1 MELLDMDLL
10 SMPAAAVPHSHSS
23 VPLHHTPPPAHQQ
36 QFNDF
41 MPPAPPVPVAQ
52 SHATAAM
59 GGGGNSISDVF
70 AEMNM
75 ASHSLAGPAD
85 NGVRPLAINTAEFGK
100 RWGQSPFEAKQS
112 IHCNA
117 ANLEQLRLAMPPSL
131 HHVESIQN
139 TSEAIFAATVTAIG
153 SVILVHVKL
162 NPMRRAADIVVKSA
176 AHEISVREMAQITH
190 ALSLIR

>member
-1 MELLDMDLL
+1 M
-10 SMPAAAVPHSHSS
+10 AAPIAMQHS
-23 VPLHHTPPPAHQQ
+23 PPPAQQQQHQ
-36 QFNDF
+36 QFNNNF
-41 MPPAPPVPVAQ
+41 MPPAPPAPAPQ
-52 SHATAAM
+52 PAM
-59 GGGGNSISDVF
+59 GGSSNISDVF

-75 ASHSLAGPAD
+75 VSHGAGPAD
-85 NGVRPLAINTAEFGK
+85 SGVRPLAINTAEFGK

-162 NPMRRAADIVVKSA
+162 NSMRRAADIVVKSA
-176 AHEISVREMAQITH
+176 AHEVSVRELAQITH
-190 ALSLIR
+190 ALSSIR

>member
-1 MELLDMDLL
+1 MDLL
-10 SMPAAAVPHSHSS
+10 SMPAASHEL
-23 VPLHHTPPPAHQQ
+23 PIMPHTPPPASAH
-36 QFNDF
+36 QFNNNF
-41 MPPAPPVPVAQ
+41 LPPAPPAPVMPSQ
-52 SHATAAM
+52 PLQPQQQ
-59 GGGGNSISDVF
+59 GGHSISDVF

-75 ASHSLAGPAD
+75 ASHNTVAD
-85 NGVRPLAINTAEFGK
+85 HGVRPLAITTAEFGK

-117 ANLEQLRLAMPPSL
+117 QNLEQLRTSMPPTL

-162 NPMRRAADIVVKSA
+162 NAMRRVADVVVKSA
-176 AHEISVREMAQITH
+176 AHEVSVRELAQITH
-190 ALSLIR
+190 ALSGGSH